1 MRKIIK
7 IESPGSSDYDVSVC
21 SVSSDGA
28 SQKTN
33 KHKNKQKQNKN
44 ELLCTTRCAL
54 LQGLFTFKCKQGL
67 FGILE
72 AQLLTLLK

>member
-33 KHKNKQKQNKN
+33 KQTNTKTNKTKKSY
-44 ELLCTTRCAL
+44 
-54 LQGLFTFKCKQGL
+54 FFV
-67 FGILE
+67 F
-72 AQLLTLLK
+72 

>member
-33 KHKNKQKQNKN
+33 KQKQTKTKQKSRIFLSFNAERKLKCDR
-44 ELLCTTRCAL
+44 LLCR
-54 LQGLFTFKCKQGL
+54 K
-67 FGILE
+67 
-72 AQLLTLLK
+72 LTLIKLENSFFVV

>member
-33 KHKNKQKQNKN
+33 KQTKTNKQNNNKQKQNK
-44 ELLCTTRCAL
+44 
-54 LQGLFTFKCKQGL
+54 KQKQTKTKQKKKHV
-67 FGILE
+67 FFVF
-72 AQLLTLLK
+72 